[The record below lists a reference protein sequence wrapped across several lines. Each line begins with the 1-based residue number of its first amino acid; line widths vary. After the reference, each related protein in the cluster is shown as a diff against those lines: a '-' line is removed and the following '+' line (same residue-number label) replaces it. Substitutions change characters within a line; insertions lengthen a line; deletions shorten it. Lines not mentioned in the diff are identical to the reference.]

1 VSSNLTDLNYIVIF
15 FFFTKK
21 KYYKISGHT
30 LMVKHA
36 VFQTEN
42 IGSNPIGRNFTYIEY
57 NVMFF
62 GVSNLIGKGLSCHE
76 SRCRIE
82 AGLTR

>member
-1 VSSNLTDLNYIVIF
+1 M
-15 FFFTKK
+15 
-21 KYYKISGHT
+21 SGYM

-36 VFQTEN
+36 VFQTVYV
-42 IGSNPIGRNFTYIEY
+42 GSNPTSRSFTSLL
-57 NVMFF
+57 

-82 AGLTR
+82 AGLTRLPFFFTRKSCHR